1 MQSKKNDDGE
11 SAIISTQLS
20 KPIET
25 NFHNTV
31 ANSIKTKLFIS
42 NQNWLGLNVA
52 TRRIEHW
59 HPKSGQSKFLSSHE
73 VQGRVTRFCVA
84 TKMEHSGTAHNRWFF
99 LQNYVL
105 NVEMNFLF
113 PFWGNRLQAEALES
127 F

>member
-42 NQNWLGLNVA
+42 NQN
-52 TRRIEHW
+52 
-59 HPKSGQSKFLSSHE
+59 
-73 VQGRVTRFCVA
+73 
-84 TKMEHSGTAHNRWFF
+84 
-99 LQNYVL
+99 
-105 NVEMNFLF
+105 
-113 PFWGNRLQAEALES
+113 
-127 F
+127 